1 MENPAPIVLD
11 ISSDEETVFGDVSK
25 GFGEF
30 GYKEDGEWLSR
41 LLVEVGGNIDD
52 DSDDVVFVGELFP
65 NATKKSRS
73 DSVKVAIDDGD
84 DDDCMVLDGDPDNP
98 VVAVNHKDD
107 GDDSD
112 DLEIVG
118 EKGEVACR
126 DFPHPRHLCAKYHF
140 ATYRHEVHCGQC
152 HCYVC
157 DVLAPCLHWG
167 TGFNSADHCHASD
180 KEEFWKSE
188 RKRVKKIDKP
198 VANRSTITACV
209 ESYFQSI
216 QVPGCAPSQPHS
228 LPQNQGVNPGT
239 IRPCV
244 QSSSVSMP
252 NAMNR
257 VRSQPPGRVASRY
270 NPLSPLA
277 SVRSHSQ
284 PRSPYTL
291 TPRVAPMNKSHPV
304 GSQIPQSSHRPVF
317 KRNGLIGASTN
328 NNKHAHRSQ
337 LSGDPTLSRRRA
349 LQAAVT
355 DVRRSQAT
363 VLSSR
368 PNMDARHANYS
379 SSNPRMNLQR
389 LPNYSPV
396 FTPHQSLTPS
406 QPSVSGTS
414 LGSPRLQPYTC
425 TEPRAGNISKSAGP
439 EPYITS
445 VPDSHVPSQTVD
457 SCHSDAG
464 NTFLDQLHSRS
475 TISSCSG
482 PINDFA
488 QPQKQSHPTSPLAYG
503 QNDVQHQHL
512 TQSGMGSS
520 PADFGF
526 FCDSS
531 VNHGNMQIHAENG
544 APAETSQVQNIQDD
558 QPSVTPL
565 TVDNPPQQNTAYT
578 SPMNDDVCQFPESGG
593 PGSFDFHLL
602 DSSWM
607 FENQSFTGA
616 VEAAASPNWNVY
628 SPETAF
634 ADTGTLF
641 DI

>member
-1 MENPAPIVLD
+1 M
-11 ISSDEETVFGDVSK
+11 
-25 GFGEF
+25 
-30 GYKEDGEWLSR
+30 
-41 LLVEVGGNIDD
+41 
-52 DSDDVVFVGELFP
+52 
-65 NATKKSRS
+65 
-73 DSVKVAIDDGD
+73 
-84 DDDCMVLDGDPDNP
+84 
-98 VVAVNHKDD
+98 
-107 GDDSD
+107 
-112 DLEIVG
+112 
-118 EKGEVACR
+118 
-126 DFPHPRHLCAKYHF
+126 
-140 ATYRHEVHCGQC
+140 
-152 HCYVC
+152 C

-167 TGFNSADHCHASD
+167 TGFNSDDHCHASD
-180 KEEFWKSE
+180 KEEFWKLE

-216 QVPGCAPSQPHS
+216 QVPGCAPSQPKS

-244 QSSSVSMP
+244 QSSNVSMP

-284 PRSPYTL
+284 PRSPYTVTL
-291 TPRVAPMNKSHPV
+291 RVASTNKSHPV

-328 NNKHAHRSQ
+328 NNKHVHRSQ

-355 DVRRSQAT
+355 DVRRRQAT
-363 VLSSR
+363 VLSSH
-368 PNMDARHANYS
+368 PNMDAMPANYS
-379 SSNPRMNLQR
+379 PSNPRINLQR
-389 LPNYSPV
+389 LTNYSPA

-414 LGSPRLQPYTC
+414 LGSPGLQPYTC
-425 TEPRAGNISKSAGP
+425 TEPRAGNISNSASP
-439 EPYITS
+439 EPYIAS

-457 SCHSDAG
+457 SCHLDAG

-482 PINDFA
+482 VVNDFA
-488 QPQKQSHPTSPLAYG
+488 QPQKQSHPTSSLAYG

-544 APAETSQVQNIQDD
+544 ATAETSQVQNIQDD

-565 TVDNPPQQNTAYT
+565 TVDNPPQQNAAVAAYT
-578 SPMNDDVCQFPESGG
+578 SPMNDGVCQFPESGV
-593 PGSFDFHLL
+593 PDSFDFHLL
-602 DSSWM
+602 DNSWM

-634 ADTGTLF
+634 ADTGNLF

>member
-1 MENPAPIVLD
+1 MENPGPIVLD
-11 ISSDEETVFGDVSK
+11 ISSDEETVFGDATK

-30 GYKEDGEWLSR
+30 GYKEDGEWLSK
-41 LLVEVGGNIDD
+41 LLVEVGGNIGD

-65 NATKKSRS
+65 NTTKKSRS
-73 DSVKVAIDDGD
+73 DSVKLDID
-84 DDDCMVLDGDPDNP
+84 DDDCMILDGDPDNP
-98 VVAVNHKDD
+98 VVVVNNKAD

-140 ATYRHEVHCGQC
+140 ASNRHEVHCGQC

-180 KEEFWKSE
+180 KEQFWKSE
-188 RKRVKKIDKP
+188 RKRVKKSDKP

-216 QVPGCAPSQPHS
+216 QVPGCTPSQPNS
-228 LPQNQGVNPGT
+228 LPQNQGVKPGT

-244 QSSSVSMP
+244 QSSNVSMP

-257 VRSQPPGRVASRY
+257 VRSQPPGCVASRY

-277 SVRSHSQ
+277 SVRSHSR
-284 PRSPYTL
+284 PRSPYTV
-291 TPRVAPMNKSHPV
+291 TPRVAPMNKSQPV
-304 GSQIPQSSHRPVF
+304 GSQNPQSSYRPVF
-317 KRNGLIGASTN
+317 KRNGLIGTST
-328 NNKHAHRSQ
+328 NNKHADRPQ
-337 LSGDPTLSRRRA
+337 LSGDPTLSKRRA

-355 DVRRSQAT
+355 NVRRSQAAG
-363 VLSSR
+363 LSSH
-368 PNMDARHANYS
+368 PNTDARHANYS
-379 SSNPRMNLQR
+379 PSDPQMNLQR
-389 LPNYSPV
+389 LPNYSPT
-396 FTPHQSLTPS
+396 FTLHQSQTPS

-414 LGSPRLQPYTC
+414 LGSPLLKPYTC
-425 TEPRAGNISKSAGP
+425 TEPSAGNISKSAGP

-445 VPDSHVPSQTVD
+445 VPDNLVPSQTVD

-482 PINDFA
+482 VVNDFA
-488 QPQKQSHPTSPLAYG
+488 QPQKQSHPTPPLAYG

-531 VNHGNMQIHAENG
+531 VNHGNMQIYTENG
-544 APAETSQVQNIQDD
+544 APAETSQVQNTQGD
-558 QPSVTPL
+558 QTSITTL
-565 TVDNPPQQNTAYT
+565 SVDNSPQQNAEVAAYT
-578 SPMNDDVCQFPESGG
+578 SPINGADCQFPESGES
-593 PGSFDFHLL
+593 GSFDFHLL

-628 SPETAF
+628 SPEPAF